1 MLIKRSFEMTEF
13 ESGVSDA
20 NDDIEN
26 GWFPTTKVTAEWV
39 AEKFKVESGS
49 SDEYIAGYLSVAFP
63 KK

>member
-1 MLIKRSFEMTEF
+1 MTEF